1 MLNLQWLSST
11 GRQCL
16 RQILLLLW
24 TNQCLAWGEEQEPFR
39 MTVDDTY
46 IELHTGPGRG
56 YPVFHVV
63 ERGEQVE
70 LEKRRTDWIKIVT
83 RRGKTGWAKRAEM
96 NKTLGPDG
104 SRLNFSDPSLDDYIA
119 RRMEMGVAVGDF
131 DGAESLTVNL
141 GYRFSKNL
149 SGEIKLSQATG
160 QFSDHKLATLAV
172 VHQPFPSWRISPFFT
187 LGAGII
193 DTSPSATLVQTE
205 DRSDTALLAGLGGY
219 VYLTR
224 RFVMRVEYS
233 NHMILT
239 SRDENEEVNEWKVG
253 FNVYF

>member
-1 MLNLQWLSST
+1 MLKLRLLSTALRRRWL
-11 GRQCL
+11 
-16 RQILLLLW
+16 QILLLLW
-24 TNQCLAWGEEQEPFR
+24 ASNSLAWNDEQEPLKV
-39 MTVDDTY
+39 TVDDTY

-56 YPVFHVV
+56 YPVFHVI
-63 ERGEQVE
+63 ERGELVE

-83 RRGKTGWAKRAEM
+83 KRGKTGWAKRAEM

-104 SRLNFSDPSLDDYIA
+104 SRLDFGNPTLDDYIA

-160 QFSDHKLATLAV
+160 QFSDNKLATLAV

-205 DRSDTALLAGLGGY
+205 DRSDTALLVGVGSY

-224 RFVMRVEYS
+224 RFVMRLEYS

-253 FNVYF
+253 FNVFF